1 MSSLAPSFSVTS
13 FPDLR
18 EVHFTASGLWDMD
31 TLVAYQRELIA
42 AGRPMFESG
51 KKMRVFGDLTGFVTQ
66 TREIAEGIRV
76 IVTESARLG
85 TERTAILSDSPLAA
99 MQYKRINEGINAEI
113 FEERDEAMAWL
124 RAA

>member
-1 MSSLAPSFSVTS
+1 MSSLAPSFTVSS
-13 FPDLR
+13 LPDLR
-18 EVHFTASGLWDMD
+18 EVHFTASGLWDME

-42 AGRPMFESG
+42 AGKPMFENG

-66 TREIAEGIRV
+66 TREIAEGIRL
-76 IVTESARLG
+76 IVMESARLG
-85 TERTAILSDSPLAA
+85 TERTAIVSDSPLAA

-113 FEERDEAMAWL
+113 FEDRDEAITWL